1 VSLVSIA
8 VAPVVSAPVWA
19 TAMAGMGEIVQ
30 WAGDFL
36 RAVAGLVIML
46 IPGIVFWL
54 VVIGFIAIVQH
65 WSPSRSASDRTK
77 QHLQKHEGS
86 HVEGGWEH
94 NIA

>member
-1 VSLVSIA
+1 MSLVSIA

-65 WSPSRSASDRTK
+65 WSPNRSALDRTE
-77 QHLQKHEGS
+77 QHPQKP
-86 HVEGGWEH
+86 
-94 NIA
+94 